1 MKHFLHTIYYG
12 SLMLFLLTVNV
23 QAQHKKAE
31 KLTEQ
36 NRIAEAIVA
45 WEKSLK
51 KSPNGNGYT
60 QLAHLYAKSHNYS
73 RAKEGFFKAL
83 EFADIGTIRYLN
95 YAKICLQT
103 ESFDEAKTYFE
114 KYQKEGTGDYRAD
127 LYVKSI
133 NEIVAWKRESPA
145 WEISSV
151 EGVNTNKD
159 EFAPV
164 TYRNGMFYVSQGKR
178 DWVNYLEDG
187 SLNQTFYDIFY
198 AKSGSSHLQFQ
209 KGELFSG
216 KLVSDYHDGPVAL
229 TPDSSQIYF
238 SRLIRTGKTERF
250 HLFFA
255 DILNGEIQSVQEFD
269 YNTKE
274 YSILHPTFSSDG
286 NLLFFASDKNGSIGG
301 YDIFVCKKQKK
312 YGWSAPRPVPGLI
325 NTGGNELFPHYY
337 NGNLYFA
344 SDGHYGY
351 GGLDLFV
358 ANENEQFKVIN
369 NLKAPLNSAQDDFSM
384 FFTGEKAG
392 YFASNRTGGK
402 GGDDIYHFKH
412 LDKIIQDEYPTMMG
426 VFEFNKLAKENVT
439 LVLYD
444 EEGVEMSRVK
454 TDEMGRFEF
463 RNLNPEKKFSIKA
476 IGDYEDAEMFITNS
490 SGEKLVLMRTGSGGE
505 FLFRPLKSSDAE
517 VMIPIIEEVPT
528 FLTIPIAG
536 YAFKQLKGDL
546 GYKAEVLVFDK
557 NNELIAR
564 TYTDKEGNFLFRN
577 LVPDEYYV
585 IKILMDEDAQIVLLD
600 SRGKR
605 YEDIEKLG
613 SSEFVFRRLKSD
625 EVGLKIINEENVII
639 QIRKNERFELPSIY
653 YDYNSSE
660 INAKSAEELNKL
672 YILMK
677 KNPHIEVIFES
688 HTDSRGK
695 DEYNLKLSER
705 RANSA
710 VDYLEKKG
718 IPKERLKGIGYGETR
733 LLNECKNEVNCSD
746 DQHAINRRTEISI
759 TGKSLSF

>member
-1 MKHFLHTIYYG
+1 MKRIGFKYG
-12 SLMLFLLTVNV
+12 WLWLFTVLIL
-23 QAQHKKAE
+23 QGHAQHKKAE
-31 KLTEQ
+31 KLVQE
-36 NRIAEAIVA
+36 NRFAEAIRVYEKEVA
-45 WEKSLK
+45 KRPGGHFYFELGNLYLK
-51 KSPNGNGYT
+51 VKQYE
-60 QLAHLYAKSHNYS
+60 QAKTAYS
-73 RAKEGFFKAL
+73 KAL
-83 EFADIGTIRYLN
+83 DYDDLGEKRWLS

-103 ESFDEAKTYFE
+103 EAFEEAKTYFE
-114 KYQKEGTGDYRAD
+114 KYQKESIGDYRAD

-133 NEIVAWKRESPA
+133 NEIVAWKKESPA
-145 WEISSV
+145 WEIKTV
-151 EGVNTNKD
+151 EGINTEID
-159 EFAPV
+159 EFSPV
-164 TYRNGMFYVSQGKR
+164 TYRNGLFYVSQGKR
-178 DWVNYLEDG
+178 DWVNYVEDK
-187 SLNQTFYDIFY
+187 SLNQSFYDIFY
-198 AKSGSSHLQFQ
+198 AQSGSNHMQFQ
-209 KGELFSG
+209 SGKLFSG
-216 KLVSDYHDGPVAL
+216 KLISDYHDGPVAL

-255 DILNGEIQSVQEFD
+255 DIINGEIQKVEEFD

-274 YSILHPTFSSDG
+274 YSILHPSFSSDG
-286 NLLFFASDKNGSIGG
+286 NLLFFASDKNGGIGG
-301 YDIFVCKKQKK
+301 FDIFVCKKQKK

-351 GGLDLFV
+351 GGLDVFV
-358 ANENEQFKVIN
+358 ANENEQFKVIT
-369 NLKAPLNSAQDDFSM
+369 NLKAPLNSSYDDFSIY
-384 FFTGEKAG
+384 FTGEKTG
-392 YFASNRTGGK
+392 YFASNRQGGK
-402 GGDDIYHFKH
+402 GGDDIYYFKH
-412 LDKIIQDEYPTMMG
+412 LDKIRQDEYPTMMG

-444 EEGVEMSRVK
+444 EEGVEMARVK
-454 TDEMGRFEF
+454 TDELGRFEF
-463 RNLNPEKKFSIKA
+463 RNLNTDKKFTIKT
-476 IGDYEDAEMFITNS
+476 IGDYEDAELFITNS
-490 SGEKLVLMRTGSGGE
+490 SGEKLVLMRTGAGGE
-505 FLFRPLKSSDAE
+505 FLFRPLKSSEAE
-517 VMIPIIEEVPT
+517 IMLPIIEEVPT
-528 FLTIPIAG
+528 FLTIPLAG
-536 YAFKQLKGDL
+536 YAYKKMKGDL
-546 GYKAEVLVFDK
+546 GYKAEVVVYDQ
-557 NNELIAR
+557 NNELVAR

-600 SRGKR
+600 GRGKR
-605 YEDIEKLG
+605 YEDVEKLG
-613 SSEFVFRRLKSD
+613 ASEFIFRRLKSD

-660 INAKSAEELNKL
+660 INAQSAEELNKL

-677 KNPHIEVIFES
+677 KNPHIEVVFES

-695 DEYNLKLSER
+695 DEYNLKLSEK
-705 RANSA
+705 RAKSA

-733 LLNECKNEVNCSD
+733 LLNECKNEVNCNEE
-746 DQHAINRRTEISI
+746 QHAINRRTEISI